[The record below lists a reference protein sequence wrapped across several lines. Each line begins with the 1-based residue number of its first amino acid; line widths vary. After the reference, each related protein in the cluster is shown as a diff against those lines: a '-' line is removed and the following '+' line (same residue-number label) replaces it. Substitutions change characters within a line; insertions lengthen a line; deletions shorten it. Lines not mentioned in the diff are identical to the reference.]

1 MAKHL
6 LRNISYLSLVQWAN
20 YLLPL
25 LVIPYI
31 TRILGPAGYGWV
43 EVAQSLALYGII
55 LINYGFEIAGSR
67 AVAQI
72 GRQPAPLST
81 LLSSITRLKL
91 YFFGAYLLTTLAVL
105 AYHQSPTE
113 HWILFLGAGLMPL
126 GHALTPNWLF
136 QGLEDVKPLVG
147 ITLAGKALALLPVF
161 IWITTPEDYIWVPFW
176 FGLGQVL
183 PGLLL
188 LQLARKRY
196 HLEPKPVHWR
206 ETMPLLR
213 EGLPLFLVHAAAGL
227 NTYLMLL
234 LLRNHLSEQELGY
247 FAAAQKVYLAGLAV
261 VLMPIGQALF
271 PRLVK
276 TLQTDGKQAFAQQ
289 LKQLLKRTIPLFS
302 VACAAGAYLAPA
314 AGELLFGPDF
324 GPTGAALQ
332 PLAWS
337 VLGATLTSV
346 LGYQGMLAL
355 GADNRYL
362 AIHLIILAGWVLV
375 FVAVPPAHALGAG
388 LFRLGIELVLALAT
402 ALGFW
407 VTWRRY
413 PNAPQNP

>member
-1 MAKHL
+1 MTKHL

-31 TRILGPAGYGWV
+31 TRTIGPEGYGWV

-67 AVAQI
+67 AAAQMSN
-72 GRQPAPLST
+72 QPEALSS
-81 LLSSITRLKL
+81 LLSSITSLKL
-91 YFFGAYLLTTLAVL
+91 YFFGVYLVVTIALLAFNDSS
-105 AYHQSPTE
+105 AA
-113 HWILFLGAGLMPL
+113 HWVLFLGAGLMPL

-136 QGLEDVKPLVG
+136 QGLEDVKPLAQL
-147 ITLAGKALALLPVF
+147 TLLGKALALLPMLV
-161 IWITTPEDYIWVPFW
+161 WVTSPEDYIWVPAL

-188 LQLARKRY
+188 LRHAHKRY
-196 HLEPKPVHWR
+196 GLALHLVSMRH
-206 ETMPLLR
+206 TLPLMR

-227 NTYLMLL
+227 NTYLLLL
-234 LLRNHLSEQELGY
+234 LLRNYLSADELGY

-271 PRLVK
+271 PKLVK
-276 TLQTDGKQAFAQQ
+276 TLQLQGKQAFAQHM
-289 LKQLLKRTIPLFS
+289 KHLLLRMAPLFL
-302 VACAAGAYLAPA
+302 ALAAGGYFLAPW
-314 AGELLFGPDF
+314 AGTLLFGADF
-324 GPTGAALQ
+324 EVSGYVMQ

-337 VLGATLTSV
+337 VFFAALTSV

-355 GADNRYL
+355 GSDTGYLLVHL
-362 AIHLIILAGWVLV
+362 AIFGLWALVFLAFPPLHAVEAGWWRLAVE
-375 FVAVPPAHALGAG
+375 VA
-388 LFRLGIELVLALAT
+388 LALAT

-407 VTWRRY
+407 LAWRRY